1 MIRRAPGV
9 ALISF
14 AAVLWGMDA
23 LLRKPLAATTSAA
36 TIVFGEHVV
45 LVLVVLPLLVP
56 ALLALRRAGGRA
68 ILAGAVLG
76 AGASALATI
85 LFTQAFVHGDPIT
98 PVVLQK
104 VQPLVAVVGARL
116 ILGEQPRRRF
126 AWFLLPAL
134 AGVWLI
140 AFPHPFEVHARGLVP
155 IAEALAAAGLWG
167 LGTVLGRYLGRRL
180 SFDHVVTVR
189 FAFGFVG
196 SALALP
202 LLSAPTHA
210 GARDSL
216 WIAVLALVTGAVA
229 LAIYYYG
236 LQRTPAIV
244 ASLAELAYPLTAGIV
259 GYVAFGAALGWSQW
273 IGVGL
278 TTAVVTTLPLRGRGV
293 VRMPDADA
301 PLAAAPAPA

>member
-301 PLAAAPAPA
+301 PLAAAPA

>member
-301 PLAAAPAPA
+301 PPAAAPAPA